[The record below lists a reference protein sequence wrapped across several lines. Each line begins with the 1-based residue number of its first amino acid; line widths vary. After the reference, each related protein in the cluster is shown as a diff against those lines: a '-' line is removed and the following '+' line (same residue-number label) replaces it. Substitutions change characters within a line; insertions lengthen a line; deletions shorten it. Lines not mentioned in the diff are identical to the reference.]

1 MNLALR
7 DFSSTSLSSGK
18 LKSGCVSASFL
29 GSSPSKSRGTRE
41 RISLA
46 VEQPDLDVDGRLT
59 TGQQAIF
66 RVIFGP

>member
-1 MNLALR
+1 MH
-7 DFSSTSLSSGK
+7 
-18 LKSGCVSASFL
+18 LKYPAIADG
-29 GSSPSKSRGTRE
+29 E
-41 RISLA
+41 RITISPGSPLGHFVSLA